1 MTVDSAQLRKIGN
14 NLGKLASML
23 CLSDDDDDIDT
34 LRDTGHNE
42 SFAIKT
48 SP

>member
-1 MTVDSAQLRKIGN
+1 
-14 NLGKLASML
+14 ML
-23 CLSDDDDDIDT
+23 CLSDDDDDVDT

-48 SP
+48 SPNEKFHEHSNEE